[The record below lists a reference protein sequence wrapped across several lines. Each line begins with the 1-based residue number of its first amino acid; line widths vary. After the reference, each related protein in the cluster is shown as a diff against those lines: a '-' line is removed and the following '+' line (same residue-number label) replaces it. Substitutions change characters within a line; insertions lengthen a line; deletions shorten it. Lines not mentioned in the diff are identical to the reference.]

1 MAAAPPFVA
10 RGPTPSGPAEVT
22 VADGQRFVRAPP
34 FGSGSWPALALALAG
49 GDGGGVSPNPE
60 SGPVGADGSGP
71 PPSPE
76 AGLARTI
83 ARLDRLHAT
92 RDQPAAPEEARRL
105 ADQAV
110 ATFPTSAEVLWRAA
124 RAYFT
129 LADLPADTS
138 PPRSPS
144 QRCQLGKTAWDLAE
158 RAVAAGPEV
167 AAAHYWAALAI
178 GSYAEGIGV
187 LKALTTGIEGKF
199 KGHLQ
204 RATDLDPTYDHG
216 SIPVIWAAYAL
227 EVPWPK
233 RDRVRAEHQ
242 LELALRMNPDNLRA
256 RLYLARLFADTGRR
270 AAARARL
277 TEIAAAP
284 VGRYDPPEERR
295 VKKDAVELATKL
307 GE

>member
-1 MAAAPPFVA
+1 VPPFRSA
-10 RGPTPSGPAEVT
+10 SGPALA
-22 VADGQRFVRAPP
+22 VAV
-34 FGSGSWPALALALAG
+34 AG
-49 GDGGGVSPNPE
+49 GDGGTVSSTRTP
-60 SGPVGADGSGP
+60 GPIGADGTGT

-83 ARLDRLHAT
+83 ARLDRLHIT

-110 ATFPTSAEVLWRAA
+110 AAFPTSAEVLWRAA

-144 QRCQLGKTAWDLAE
+144 QRSQLGKIAWDLAE
-158 RAVAAGPEV
+158 RAVAAGPEL

-187 LKALTTGIEGKF
+187 LKALTSGIEGKF

-204 RATDLDPTYDHG
+204 RATELDPTYDHG
-216 SIPVIWAAYAL
+216 SIPVVWAAYFL

-233 RDRVRAEHQ
+233 RDRARAEQQ
-242 LELALRMNPDNLRA
+242 LELALRINPDNLRA
-256 RLYLARLFADTGRR
+256 RLYQARLFADTGRR
-270 AAARARL
+270 PAARARL
-277 TEIAAAP
+277 AEIAAAP

-295 VKKDAVELATKL
+295 VKQEAVELATKL
-307 GE
+307 AE